1 MRDIP
6 VFTTENGVASLIFKE
21 IPYSQTAYVRI
32 QDSLSPAVF
41 CEECVQ
47 FCRAVG
53 AEKIFATGHDYLKSY
68 PFHTAI
74 WEMARSTD
82 GLEDTDAAIFPVTEK
97 TLERWREIYN
107 EAMKAVPNAS
117 YMTQADGARLLETG
131 DGYFVHRD
139 GNLLG
144 IGKASGERVD
154 AVVSCVPGAGRTVML
169 ALAHA
174 ITGERITL
182 QVASSNLRAVKLYE
196 KLDFIRIS
204 EVSRWYK
211 IF

>member
-21 IPYSQTAYVRI
+21 IPYTQTAYVRL
-32 QDSLSPAVF
+32 QSTLEPKAF
-41 CEECVQ
+41 CDECVE

-53 AEKIFATGHDYLKSY
+53 AQMIYATGHEYLENY

-74 WEMARSTD
+74 WEMARSLD
-82 GLEDTDAAIFPVTEK
+82 GLADTDAAIFPVTEK

-107 EAMKAVPNAS
+107 EAMKDVPNAS
-117 YMTQADGARLLETG
+117 YMTQAEAQALLRTG

-139 GNLLG
+139 GQLLG
-144 IGKASGERVD
+144 IGKAAGERLD

-174 ITGERITL
+174 LTGERVTL
-182 QVASSNLRAVKLYE
+182 QVASANIRAVKLYE
-196 KLDFIRIS
+196 KMGFIPVS
-204 EVSRWYK
+204 EVSKWYK
-211 IF
+211 LF

>member
-21 IPYSQTAYVRI
+21 IPYTQTAYVRL
-32 QDSLSPAVF
+32 QSTLEPKAF
-41 CEECVQ
+41 CDECVE

-53 AEKIFATGHDYLKSY
+53 AQMIYATGHEYLEKY

-74 WEMARSTD
+74 WEMARSLE

-107 EAMKAVPNAS
+107 EAMKDVPNAS
-117 YMTQADGARLLETG
+117 YMTQAEAQALLRTG

-139 GNLLG
+139 GQLLG
-144 IGKASGERVD
+144 IGKAAGERLD
-154 AVVSCVPGAGRTVML
+154 AVVSCIPGAGRTVML

-174 ITGERITL
+174 LTGERITL
-182 QVASSNLRAVKLYE
+182 QVASANIRAVKLYE
-196 KLDFIRIS
+196 KMGFIPVS
-204 EVSRWYK
+204 EVSKWYK
-211 IF
+211 LF